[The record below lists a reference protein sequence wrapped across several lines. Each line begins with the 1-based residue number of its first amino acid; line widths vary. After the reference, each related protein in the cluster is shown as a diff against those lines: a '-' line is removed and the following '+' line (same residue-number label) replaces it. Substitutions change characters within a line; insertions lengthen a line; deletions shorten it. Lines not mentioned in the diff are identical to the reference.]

1 MNTKMKWALLL
12 TIPFALMLCSGFY
25 GQAIQKPVFSGYK
38 GVMIGT
44 KMDDART
51 KLGTPKDKS
60 DSEDYY
66 VYSDNETLQ
75 VLYAPDKT
83 VRVLSINYIGKSA
96 PTPMEILGMD
106 VAAAANGG
114 INKMVKYPKSGFW
127 ISYLKTGG
135 SDPMTVITV
144 QKMQD
149 GEQ

>member
-1 MNTKMKWALLL
+1 MHVKMKWVLLL
-12 TIPFALMLCSGFY
+12 TIPFALMLSSTIL
-25 GQAIQKPVFSGYK
+25 GQAAQKPIFAGYK
-38 GVMIGT
+38 GVMVGM

-83 VRVLSINYIGKSA
+83 VRVLSINYMGKG
-96 PTPMEILGMD
+96 PTPMDILGMD
-106 VAAAANGG
+106 VAAGPTGG

-135 SDPMTVITV
+135 SDPMTVVTV
-144 QKMQD
+144 QKMQE